1 MYFLRRVLKLKKKEI
16 VLSAYFFMKGFLGS
30 ATSNPEKKL
39 RTGQLADFIPTNHL

>member
-1 MYFLRRVLKLKKKEI
+1 MRKKEI

-39 RTGQLADFIPTNHL
+39 RPDQLADFILTNHL